1 MLHKLA
7 NRVVTGQAGFTLI
20 EMIVVVGII
29 AVLAAVI
36 VPNVMRFTGSG
47 EQGAKDVELD
57 HVQDAFDLMMAEN
70 QVVAITPHDASNF
83 KTATASWNLLPAG
96 GAGVQPLSG
105 YLVNSSTVYYYCFDG
120 TGIVLEQFETAAS
133 CTLP

>member
-1 MLHKLA
+1 LLHKLA
-7 NRVVTGQAGFTLI
+7 NRVVMGQAGFTLI

-29 AVLAAVI
+29 AILAAVI
-36 VPNVMRFTGSG
+36 IPNVVRFTGSG
-47 EQGAKDVELD
+47 EQGAKDVEID

-70 QVVAITPHDASNF
+70 QVVTLTPHDVSNSS
-83 KTATASWNLLPAG
+83 TATASWNALPAG
-96 GAGVQPLSG
+96 GTGVQPLAG

>member
-7 NRVVTGQAGFTLI
+7 NRVVTGQGGFTLI

-29 AVLAAVI
+29 AILSAVI
-36 VPNVMRFTGSG
+36 LPNVVRHVGAG

-57 HVQDAFDLMMAEN
+57 NVQKAFELMMADTN
-70 QVVAITPHDASNF
+70 VVTINPHDSSSSS
-83 KTATASWNLLPAG
+83 TATASWNALPT
-96 GAGVQPLSG
+96 GAGAVPLSG
-105 YLVNSSTVYYYCFDG
+105 YLVNSSTVYYYCYDG